1 LLKSQAF
8 QTLIAIYK
16 SKPPLKK
23 YKPLLRYQNLEFKKK
38 IDLNMI
44 NDFFDVFPEEKR
56 GRKNFRSKE
65 ILNIKALLYNQI
77 IQKGKLIHADCIGSI
92 REKIFGDIVTIRASY
107 FKNNE

>member
-1 LLKSQAF
+1 M
-8 QTLIAIYK
+8 IALYK
-16 SKPPLKK
+16 NKPPLKK

-44 NDFFDVFPEEKR
+44 NDFFATFPEERR

-65 ILNIKALLYNQI
+65 ILNTKAILYNQI
-77 IQKGKLIHADCIGSI
+77 IQKGELIHANCIGAIS
-92 REKIFGDIVTIRASY
+92 EKILGNMVIIRVSY